1 MPSVELT
8 VKAILFDSDGTLIDS
23 TPAVKR
29 TIARWCAVQGVDPRE
44 FAAAQHGTRAK
55 DLLRRFATTP
65 KKGSEMSEEELDA
78 AVEELEKSVSETA
91 RQMKAHGEGSGIVA
105 LPGVL
110 ELLATLQGGGGAQWG
125 IVTSATRIHAV
136 PALKLAGILA
146 PPVMVTGEQVA
157 TGKPSPE
164 SYLIGVDRLRD
175 LQPDLMPLDV
185 LVVED
190 APAGFESASAAG
202 ARLLAVC
209 TGPVE
214 AAEVHNAAS
223 KVNGTVVVRDLTAVS
238 VVRCSSESITLRVE
252 LADVMM

>member
-78 AVEELEKSVSETA
+78 AVEELEKSVGETA
-91 RQMKAHGEGSGIVA
+91 RQMKAYGEGSGIVA

-110 ELLATLQGGGGAQWG
+110 ELLATLQGGGAQWG

-136 PALKLAGILA
+136 PALELAGILA
-146 PPVMVTGEQVA
+146 PPVMVTGEQVS

-164 SYLIGVDRLRD
+164 PYLIGIDRLRD

-190 APAGFESASAAG
+190 APAGFESAYSAG

-214 AAEVHNAAS
+214 AAEVRNAAS
-223 KVNGTVVVRDLTAVS
+223 KVNGAVVVKDLTAVS
-238 VVRCSSESITLRVE
+238 VIRCSSESITLRVF
-252 LADVMM
+252 VV

>member
-1 MPSVELT
+1 MPAVELT

-29 TIARWCAVQGVDPRE
+29 TIARWCAVQQVDPRE

-78 AVEELEKSVSETA
+78 AVEELEKSVGETA

-110 ELLATLQGGGGAQWG
+110 ELLAKLQGGGAQWG
-125 IVTSATRIHAV
+125 IVTS
-136 PALKLAGILA
+136 G
-146 PPVMVTGEQVA
+146 
-157 TGKPSPE
+157 
-164 SYLIGVDRLRD
+164 LRD

-190 APAGFESASAAG
+190 APAGFESAYSAG

-209 TGPVE
+209 TEPVE
-214 AAEVHNAAS
+214 AAEVQEAAS
-223 KVNGTVVVRDLTAVS
+223 KVNGAVVVKDLTACVFRRLLLDVTAVS
-238 VVRCSSESITLRVE
+238 VLQCSSESITLRVE
-252 LADVMM
+252 LADIVV